1 MRTSRR
7 VRRLLESVSPY
18 AEVEDLCEIDGKL
31 RSDHYEMESLRATS
45 DPPPPRTVIRFSTF
59 RLAV

>member
-31 RSDHYEMESLRATS
+31 PSDQLRDGELTHH
-45 DPPPPRTVIRFSTF
+45 V
-59 RLAV
+59 